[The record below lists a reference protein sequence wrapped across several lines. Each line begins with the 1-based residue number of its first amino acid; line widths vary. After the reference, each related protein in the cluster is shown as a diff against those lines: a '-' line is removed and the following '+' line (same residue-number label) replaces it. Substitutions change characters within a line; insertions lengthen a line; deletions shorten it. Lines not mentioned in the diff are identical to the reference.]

1 MYGIINVNSRGM
13 ASMGID
19 SGQYESLLIPV
30 IMTKLPQDLRMHVAH
45 ETDREG

>member
-1 MYGIINVNSRGM
+1 MYDKINVNSRGL

-19 SGQYESLLIPV
+19 SVQYESLLIPV
-30 IMTKLPQDLRMHVAH
+30 IMTKLPQDLHMHVAH